1 MPAKRSSRKPR
12 PSSPRPSPAKATPP
26 DLDVAAGAPVVP
38 VPPVVTPP
46 DLDGV
51 TIAPVVPVVPVVAT
65 PPAPKAG
72 PPAGGTRFTGAARS
86 QRAGQGRRYAFRRS

>member
-26 DLDVAAGAPVVP
+26 DLDAAAVAPVVP

-51 TIAPVVPVVPVVAT
+51 AAAPVVPVVAT